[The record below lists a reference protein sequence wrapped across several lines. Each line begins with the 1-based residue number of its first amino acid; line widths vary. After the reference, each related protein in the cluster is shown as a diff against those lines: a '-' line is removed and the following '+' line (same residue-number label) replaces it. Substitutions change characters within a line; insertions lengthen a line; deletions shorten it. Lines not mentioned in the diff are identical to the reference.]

1 MKLVDIG
8 HLKGREGQAFRVGSK
23 PAARVNY
30 RKISKMTS
38 LYQQIKTHHKESRI
52 LRDSFR
58 SSLLSVLLGDLY
70 FLAKNAGKDEPTDE
84 EAIKRIS
91 KMISDASA
99 TVDLIKDVVKIS
111 ELRKEIEILTP
122 YIPVVEMLPYKELRE
137 EILGVAL
144 TEQDTKKVLGKVMKH
159 FKGRKDVDMKTV
171 QEIVKLITESES
183 FRTLMFSE
191 PLPYVKPDIQETHAN
206 LGKGELPFE
215 PRGAMAELDYTQALQ
230 NISKEEITGYLGKVV
245 ERKVSEAAF
254 IVESW
259 KSHEEGDIAIISFV
273 ILDTEQGRT
282 FKKILDEKLPVR
294 LTADIVASLN
304 PEKPEEFSSMYI
316 VPRD

>member
-1 MKLVDIG
+1 
-8 HLKGREGQAFRVGSK
+8 
-23 PAARVNY
+23 
-30 RKISKMTS
+30 MTS

-52 LRDSFR
+52 LRDNVR
-58 SSLLSVLLGDLY
+58 STLLSVLLGDLY
-70 FLAKNAGKDEPTDE
+70 KTAKDAGKEEPTDDE
-84 EAIKRIS
+84 TIKKVG
-91 KMISDASA
+91 KMIADANDTIKLSSNA
-99 TVDLIKDVVKIS
+99 DTVAKLQREVEV
-111 ELRKEIEILTP
+111 LTP
-122 YIPVVEMLPYKELRE
+122 YIPVVTMLPYKELRE

-215 PRGAMAELDYTQALQ
+215 PRGAMAELDYSRALQ
-230 NISKEEITGYLGKVV
+230 NIGKEEITGYLGKDI

-254 IVESW
+254 MVEGF
-259 KSHEEGDIAIISFV
+259 KIDHGDKDTFIITFV
-273 ILDTEQGRT
+273 ILDTEQGRVL
-282 FKKILDEKLPVR
+282 KRILDEKLPIR

-304 PEKPEEFSSMYI
+304 PEKPEEFSSMHI